1 MILAILE
8 RNDVAICRF
17 PKDLQDFARKDPI
30 VSVQYSRPRFD
41 NNSRHRRNSTLKVQC
56 PTLNAEIHW
65 TLGIRHW
72 TFGVENA
79 NRHTILNRSPGNQ
92 ETSHGQGARSL

>member
-72 TFGVENA
+72 TFGVEMQTA
-79 NRHTILNRSPGNQ
+79 TQSSIDLPGIKKLRSGKV
-92 ETSHGQGARSL
+92 R